1 MDGFLLFFWL
11 KRITRLFNDVDDVV
25 GWLTY
30 TYNFIFKKT
39 DATPSRPSHL
49 ELEKL
54 LMIIIRSFV
63 CETQNIGNLLVDA
76 QDLEV
81 KICRRHFWQESNFVY
96 HSLLHSV
103 P

>member
-11 KRITRLFNDVDDVV
+11 KRITRLFNDVDDAV

-54 LMIIIRSFV
+54 LMIIIRRS
-63 CETQNIGNLLVDA
+63 C
-76 QDLEV
+76 V
-81 KICRRHFWQESNFVY
+81 KHKI
-96 HSLLHSV
+96 
-103 P
+103 